1 MSSFFDGLR
10 EPEYLHVLL
19 NPLPVYG
26 LATGAL
32 ALAAALVCRS
42 RMAILIALGIVAL
55 TAASAWPVYGLGQ
68 QAYESVSTTV
78 DPAGQEW
85 LDAHKHRAES
95 LIWTFYALAALAAG
109 GIGVSFKL
117 PKTLIPL
124 AAVVLLGALAVLGTG
139 GYIAYAG
146 GKVRHLE
153 FRKGQSSPDE

>member
-1 MSSFFDGLR
+1 MSSFFDALR

-19 NPLPVYG
+19 NPVPVYG

-32 ALAAALVCRS
+32 ALAVALACRS
-42 RMAILIALGIVAL
+42 RPAILIALGIVAL

-78 DPAGQEW
+78 DPAGQDW

-95 LIWTFYALAALAAG
+95 LIWTFYALAVLAAA
-109 GIGVSFKL
+109 GIGASFRW

-124 AAVVLLGALAVLGTG
+124 AAAALVGALAVLGTG
-139 GYIAYAG
+139 RVHRLCRRQGATSGVQEGAG
-146 GKVRHLE
+146 VA
-153 FRKGQSSPDE
+153 